1 MENWYVL
8 FTKPRNEKKVTS
20 QLVNLGIKAY
30 CPMITTVHQ
39 WSDRKKKVTK
49 PLISSCV
56 FIQSKESDRKKVFQI
71 PGTVRYLFWL
81 GKPAIIRNS
90 EIETL
95 QNWLQGELIDVQQ
108 EKLEPGDIY
117 TLKKGQFEGQK
128 GIVNEVSNNRLQLIL
143 VELGM
148 KITLLRNQ
156 ENSL

>member
-1 MENWYVL
+1 MI
-8 FTKPRNEKKVTS
+8 EK
-20 QLVNLGIKAY
+20 
-30 CPMITTVHQ
+30 
-39 WSDRKKKVTK
+39 R
-49 PLISSCV
+49 
-56 FIQSKESDRKKVFQI
+56 
-71 PGTVRYLFWL
+71 GTVRYLFWL